1 MASDNL
7 LNVIRDLVKRD
18 GRLSK
23 AKTEQDNEKI
33 KKAREKE
40 AEKDDEEEDEDEDP
54 VGDGKSDAKAAEKE
68 PEPEPE
74 PEPEDEPEPEPE
86 DEPEDKPEPKGDN
99 GDDKKD
105 GDFDNKPT
113 GPDPALVAQVAAI
126 VKKEIEDDEKEK
138 KDSEIK
144 LSGKKEKVDT
154 KPSIKEGKMPRL
166 SFRDAIRASVTG
178 TSVAEGYE
186 SHVLAILD
194 DEGIDGPLGYNPF
207 FERGKLYVMKG
218 KERAAKKALQNSGE
232 INKIPRI
239 VGEELETE
247 EYLAMEAV
255 DVDGR
260 CKGFK
265 EALRRLT
272 YEKIK
277 KMKEKLTKEG
287 ADDGKSG
294 DKEAYQAFFQGAL
307 KKFGVTEPDQLKGE
321 KKKEFFDYVDANWK
335 GDNEKPEPG
344 DKKEGADDGK
354 SGDKEAYQAF
364 FQGALKKFGVTEPDQ
379 LKGDK
384 KKEFFDYVDANWKG
398 DNEKPEPGDKK
409 EQVELNT
416 NKHMGVSNK
425 ELEEHCGHCEF
436 GLEEKAKYD
445 LYHKTFSAAMQHAY
459 DVAKKQGFI
468 VDPDDIDSKVATGP
482 RKPSSGKTNRYILGT
497 DKKKKLH
504 VQVAN
509 LDNKKYELNMYIEG
523 FEPVDEHKG
532 TEPHEHPHDD
542 EELDEKKMKLDAKIK
557 QRQRRK
563 KASKGSKMKDPDRK
577 YAIGV
582 AKRLRAGKKAAKD
595 PARGRKQAARAKMGS
610 SYEPQGTPIDEAAD
624 RRALKKFGDELEKY
638 ASKGG
643 IDAHDFFKVASIAK
657 KGKMPSKKEI
667 PSDTDPRD
675 YVLMLMMQ
683 HLKKKD
689 LMIYKGLSPSFDSWL
704 KESAQISKVRGVR
717 NRLIEALDR
726 HAVTELKLYIENDSD
741 LYRQTVSIVKNIQ
754 RKMKSGKYD
763 HTRAPKL
770 WMYLVDAGAK
780 KYVKEFGGDVRSQFP
795 KDVRHSVAV
804 DFANEYR
811 AEIESQGGQ
820 MF

>member
-40 AEKDDEEEDEDEDP
+40 AEKGDEEEDEDEDP

-68 PEPEPE
+68 PEPEPEPEPAPE

-335 GDNEKPEPG
+335 GDKEKP
-344 DKKEGADDGK
+344 
-354 SGDKEAYQAF
+354 
-364 FQGALKKFGVTEPDQ
+364 
-379 LKGDK
+379 
-384 KKEFFDYVDANWKG
+384 
-398 DNEKPEPGDKK
+398 
-409 EQVELNT
+409 
-416 NKHMGVSNK
+416 
-425 ELEEHCGHCEF
+425 
-436 GLEEKAKYD
+436 
-445 LYHKTFSAAMQHAY
+445 
-459 DVAKKQGFI
+459 
-468 VDPDDIDSKVATGP
+468 
-482 RKPSSGKTNRYILGT
+482 
-497 DKKKKLH
+497 
-504 VQVAN
+504 
-509 LDNKKYELNMYIEG
+509 
-523 FEPVDEHKG
+523 
-532 TEPHEHPHDD
+532 
-542 EELDEKKMKLDAKIK
+542 
-557 QRQRRK
+557 
-563 KASKGSKMKDPDRK
+563 
-577 YAIGV
+577 
-582 AKRLRAGKKAAKD
+582 
-595 PARGRKQAARAKMGS
+595 
-610 SYEPQGTPIDEAAD
+610 
-624 RRALKKFGDELEKY
+624 
-638 ASKGG
+638 
-643 IDAHDFFKVASIAK
+643 
-657 KGKMPSKKEI
+657 
-667 PSDTDPRD
+667 
-675 YVLMLMMQ
+675 
-683 HLKKKD
+683 
-689 LMIYKGLSPSFDSWL
+689 
-704 KESAQISKVRGVR
+704 
-717 NRLIEALDR
+717 
-726 HAVTELKLYIENDSD
+726 
-741 LYRQTVSIVKNIQ
+741 
-754 RKMKSGKYD
+754 
-763 HTRAPKL
+763 
-770 WMYLVDAGAK
+770 
-780 KYVKEFGGDVRSQFP
+780 
-795 KDVRHSVAV
+795 
-804 DFANEYR
+804 
-811 AEIESQGGQ
+811 
-820 MF
+820 

>member
-54 VGDGKSDAKAAEKE
+54 VGDGKSDAKAAEQE

-74 PEPEDEPEPEPE
+74 PEGEPEPDPE

-354 SGDKEAYQAF
+354 SGDKEA
-364 FQGALKKFGVTEPDQ
+364 
-379 LKGDK
+379 
-384 KKEFFDYVDANWKG
+384 
-398 DNEKPEPGDKK
+398 
-409 EQVELNT
+409 
-416 NKHMGVSNK
+416 SNK